1 MASIVSVVVSDDLDG
16 SEGAETVTFAFDGVT
31 YEIDLAER
39 NRAKLAKAMAPY
51 IDAARRVRP
60 RRARASSGGTARSR
74 ASGDSGAVRKWAKQ
88 QGLKV
93 SERGRISAE
102 VMAQYEAAN

>member
-16 SEGAETVTFAFDGVT
+16 SEGAETVTFGFDGVT
-31 YEIDLAER
+31 YEIDLAEK

-51 IDAARRVRP
+51 VDAARRVRP
-60 RRARASSGGTARSR
+60 RRARAGTSPRSR
-74 ASGDSGAVRKWAKQ
+74 AAADSGAIREWAKQ

-102 VMAQYEAAN
+102 LMAQYEAAH